1 MTEYCY
7 EHDKVYDTNIE
18 VECEDCLRDLKNEST
33 EIQGIK
39 GFLVITLSF
48 ILIILILLGMLA
60 VVLHLIKTI

>member
-33 EIQGIK
+33 AIQGIK